1 MYIFGRV
8 ECGVDMPKRAK
19 ELSAIEVRR
28 LGRGVHNVG
37 GVAGLLMQ
45 VTDNGAQSW
54 LLRVRVGEK
63 RREIGL
69 GAFPEVSLAKAREK
83 AGEAKDAIRNGV
95 DPVEARKAARS
106 ALLSSQRQGLT
117 FIEAFEK
124 YAAKK
129 LPELSTERYRT
140 QWRATIEKYAFPEL
154 GGMLVQDIT
163 REDILRILHPIW
175 ESKTETATKVRQRV
189 EKTLDYAKAA
199 GHRTGDNPAAWRGN
213 LELALSA
220 PNKIAPK
227 ENYPALQL
235 DDVARWWVDLH
246 TREGVGAT
254 ALAFQALTASRTGA
268 VRFATWDE
276 IDLDARLWTIQ
287 PGRTASKIPKTGK
300 PHRVPLTDS
309 MIALLKG
316 LPRMGELVF
325 TSPRGGVMSDAT
337 LGKVMRSIHEAE
349 IERGGVGYL
358 DARTKA
364 QAVPHGLRSC
374 FRVWVTE
381 RTEFDGDMAE
391 IALAHM
397 VGSKVRQAYDRSDM
411 IEKRRVMMAA
421 WGRFLRGETGAKIVQ
436 IGGRNG

>member
-1 MYIFGRV
+1 
-8 ECGVDMPKRAK
+8 MPRRAK

-28 LGRGVHNVG
+28 LGAGVHNVG

-45 VTDNGAQSW
+45 VSDSGAQSW
-54 LLRVRVGEK
+54 LLRVRVGDK

-69 GAFPEVSLAKAREK
+69 GPFPEVTLARAREK
-83 AGEAKDAIRNGV
+83 AAVMKEAIRTGI
-95 DPVEARKAARS
+95 DPVEDRKAARS
-106 ALLSSQRQGLT
+106 ALLASQRQGLT

-129 LPELSTERYRT
+129 LPELRTERYRG
-140 QWRATIEKYAFPEL
+140 QWRATVEKYAFPEL
-154 GGMLVQDIT
+154 GDMLVQEISRD
-163 REDILRILHPIW
+163 DILRVLHPIW
-175 ESKTETATKVRQRV
+175 ETKTETATKVRQRV

-220 PNKIAPK
+220 PSKIAPK

-235 DDVARWWVDLH
+235 DDAARWWTDLQE
-246 TREGVGAT
+246 REGVGAT

-276 IDLDARLWTIQ
+276 IDLDSRLWTIQ
-287 PGRTASKIPKTGK
+287 PGRTASKIPPTGK
-300 PHRVPLTDS
+300 PHRVPLTGA
-309 MIALLKG
+309 MIDLLES
-316 LPRMGELVF
+316 LPRMGDLVF
-325 TSPRGGVMSDAT
+325 TAPRGGNMSDAT
-337 LGKVMRSIHEAE
+337 LGKVMRVIHEADVK
-349 IERGGVGYL
+349 RGGDGYL

-364 QAVPHGLRSC
+364 PAVPHGLRSC

-381 RTEFDGDMAE
+381 RTTFDGDMAE

-397 VGSKVRQAYDRSDM
+397 VGNKVRQAYDRSDM
-411 IEKRRVMMAA
+411 IEKRRIMMST
-421 WGRFLRGETGAKIVQ
+421 WGRFLLGGAGAKLVQ
-436 IGGRNG
+436 FGAAV

>member
-1 MYIFGRV
+1 
-8 ECGVDMPKRAK
+8 MPKRAK

-37 GVAGLLMQ
+37 GVAGLLLQ
-45 VTDNGAQSW
+45 VTDSGARSW
-54 LLRVRVGEK
+54 LLRVRVGDK

-83 AGEAKDAIRNGV
+83 AGETKEAIRMGV

-106 ALLSSQRQGLT
+106 ALLTSQRQGLT
-117 FIEAFEK
+117 FIKAFEK

-129 LPELSTERYRT
+129 LPELRTDRYRA
-140 QWRATIEKYAFPEL
+140 QWRATVEKYAFPEL
-154 GGMLVQDIT
+154 GEMMVHDIT
-163 REDILRILHPIW
+163 REDILRVLHPIW
-175 ESKTETATKVRQRV
+175 NNKTETATKVRQRV

-199 GHRTGDNPAAWRGN
+199 GHRVGDNPAAWRGN
-213 LELALSA
+213 LELELSA

-227 ENYPALQL
+227 ENFPALQL
-235 DDVARWWVDLH
+235 DDVERWWIDLQS
-246 TREGVGAT
+246 REGIGAT
-254 ALAFQALTASRTGA
+254 ALAFQALTASRSGA

-287 PGRTASKIPKTGK
+287 PGRAASKISPTGK
-300 PHRVPLTDS
+300 PHRVPLTDT
-309 MIALLKG
+309 MIELLTN
-316 LPRMGELVF
+316 LPRMGDLLF
-325 TSPRGGVMSDAT
+325 TSPRGGVLSDAT
-337 LGKVMRSIHEAE
+337 LGKVMRSMHEAD
-349 IERGGVGYL
+349 IERGNAGYL
-358 DARTKA
+358 DARTKV

-391 IALAHM
+391 IALAHK

-411 IEKRRVMMAA
+411 IEKRRAMMAA
-421 WGRFLRGETGAKIVQ
+421 WGRFLRGEGGAKVLKMEAA
-436 IGGRNG
+436 R

>member
-1 MYIFGRV
+1 
-8 ECGVDMPKRAK
+8 MPRRAK

-37 GVAGLLMQ
+37 GVAGLLLQ
-45 VTDNGAQSW
+45 VSDSGAQSW
-54 LLRVRVGEK
+54 LLRVRVGDK

-83 AGEAKDAIRNGV
+83 AAETKEMIRNGI

-106 ALLSSQRQGLT
+106 ALLASQRQGLT

-129 LPELSTERYRT
+129 LPELRTERYRN
-140 QWRATIEKYAFPEL
+140 QWRATVEKYAFPEL
-154 GGMLVQDIT
+154 GNMLVQDIT

-175 ESKTETATKVRQRV
+175 EAKTETATKVRQRV

-227 ENYPALQL
+227 ENFPALQI
-235 DDVARWWVDLH
+235 DDAARWWVDLQS
-246 TREGVGAT
+246 REGVGAS

-268 VRFATWDE
+268 VRFATWEE
-276 IDLDARLWTIQ
+276 IDLEARLWTIQ
-287 PGRTASKIPKTGK
+287 PGRTASKIPLTGK
-300 PHRVPLTDS
+300 PHRVPLTDD
-309 MIALLKG
+309 IVALLEN
-316 LPRMGELVF
+316 LPRMGELLF
-325 TSPRGGVMSDAT
+325 TSPRGGALSDAT
-337 LGKVMRSIHEAE
+337 LGKVMRSIHEGDMK
-349 IERGGVGYL
+349 RGGMGYV

-381 RTEFDGDMAE
+381 RTNFDGDMAE
-391 IALAHM
+391 LALAHM

-411 IEKRRVMMAA
+411 IEKRRAMMAA
-421 WGRFLRGETGAKIVQ
+421 WGRFLRGETGAKVVQ
-436 IGGRNG
+436 IEVAK

>member
-1 MYIFGRV
+1 
-8 ECGVDMPKRAK
+8 MPRRAK
-19 ELSAIEVRR
+19 ELTAIEVRR

-45 VTDNGAQSW
+45 VSDNGAQSW
-54 LLRVRVGEK
+54 LLRVRVGDK

-83 AGEAKDAIRNGV
+83 AGQVKEAIRSGV

-106 ALLSSQRQGLT
+106 ALLASQRKGLT

-129 LPELSTERYRT
+129 LPELRTDRYRA
-140 QWRATIEKYAFPEL
+140 QWRATVEKYAFPEL
-154 GGMLVQDIT
+154 GDMLVQNIT
-163 REDILRILHPIW
+163 REDVLRILHPIW

-199 GHRTGDNPAAWRGN
+199 GHLTGDNPAAWRGN
-213 LELALSA
+213 LELTLSA

-235 DDVARWWVDLH
+235 DDAVRWWKDLEA
-246 TREGVGAT
+246 RDGMGAK

-268 VRFATWDE
+268 VRFATWGE
-276 IDLDARLWTIQ
+276 IDLGARLWTMQ
-287 PGRTASKIPKTGK
+287 PGRTASKIPPTGK
-300 PHRVPLTDS
+300 AHRVPLTNA
-309 MIALLKG
+309 MIGLLET
-316 LPRMGELVF
+316 LPRIGELIF
-325 TSPRGGVMSDAT
+325 TSPRGGVLSDAT
-337 LGKVMRSIHEAE
+337 LGKVMRSIHEAD
-349 IERGGVGYL
+349 ISKGGPGYV
-358 DARTKA
+358 DAKTKV

-381 RTEFDGDMAE
+381 RTDFDGDMAE
-391 IALAHM
+391 IALAHS

-411 IEKRRVMMAA
+411 IEKRRVMMDA
-421 WGRFLRGETGAKIVQ
+421 WGRFLLNVLHEGGAVD
-436 IGGRNG
+436 GA

>member
-1 MYIFGRV
+1 
-8 ECGVDMPKRAK
+8 MPRRAK

-28 LGRGVHNVG
+28 LGCGVHNVG

-45 VTDNGAQSW
+45 VSDNGAQSW
-54 LLRVRVGEK
+54 LLRVRVGDK

-69 GAFPEVSLAKAREK
+69 GPFPEVSLAKAREK
-83 AGEAKDAIRNGV
+83 AGEAKEAIRNGV

-106 ALLSSQRQGLT
+106 ALLASQRQGLT

-129 LPELSTERYRT
+129 LPELRTDRYRA
-140 QWRATIEKYAFPEL
+140 QWRATVEKYAFPEL
-154 GGMLVQDIT
+154 GNMLVQDIT
-163 REDILRILHPIW
+163 REDVLRILHPIW
-175 ESKTETATKVRQRV
+175 ETRTETATKVRQRV
-189 EKTLDYAKAA
+189 EKTLDYAKAS
-199 GHRTGDNPAAWRGN
+199 GLRTGDNPAAWRGN

-235 DDVARWWVDLH
+235 DDAARWWTDLQSRK
-246 TREGVGAT
+246 TVGAA

-287 PGRTASKIPKTGK
+287 PGRTSSKIPPTGK
-300 PHRVPLTDS
+300 PHRVPLTDTTV
-309 MIALLKG
+309 ALLTN
-316 LPRMGELVF
+316 LPRMGDLLF
-325 TSPRGGVMSDAT
+325 TSPRGGVLSDAT
-337 LGKVMRSIHEAE
+337 LGKVMRSMHDVD
-349 IERGGVGYL
+349 IERGGAGYL

-364 QAVPHGLRSC
+364 QAVPHGMRSC
-374 FRVWVTE
+374 FRVWVSE

-391 IALAHM
+391 IALAHK

-411 IEKRRVMMAA
+411 IEKRRAMMAA
-421 WGRFLRGETGAKIVQ
+421 WGRFLHGEIRAAVVQMGATS
-436 IGGRNG
+436 

>member
-1 MYIFGRV
+1 
-8 ECGVDMPKRAK
+8 MPRRAK

-45 VTDNGAQSW
+45 VSDSGAQSW
-54 LLRVRVGEK
+54 LLRVRVGDK

-69 GAFPEVSLAKAREK
+69 GPFPEVSLAKAREK
-83 AGEAKDAIRNGV
+83 AAEAKESIRNGIA
-95 DPVEARKAARS
+95 PVEARKAARS
-106 ALLSSQRQGLT
+106 ALLTSQRQGLT

-129 LPELSTERYRT
+129 LPELRTERYRN
-140 QWRATIEKYAFPEL
+140 QWRATVEKYAFPEL
-154 GGMLVQDIT
+154 GDMLVQDIS
-163 REDILRILHPIW
+163 RDDILRVLHPIW
-175 ESKTETATKVRQRV
+175 ETRTETATKLRQRV

-220 PNKIAPK
+220 PSKIAPK

-235 DDVARWWVDLH
+235 DDAARWWTDLH
-246 TREGVGAT
+246 KREGTGAT

-287 PGRTASKIPKTGK
+287 AGRTASKIPPNGK
-300 PHRVPLTDS
+300 PHRVPLTDT
-309 MIALLKG
+309 MVALLQA
-316 LPRMGELVF
+316 LPRMGNLIF
-325 TSPRGGVMSDAT
+325 TAQRGGSMSDAT
-337 LGKVMRSIHEAE
+337 LGKVMRTIHETNLMS
-349 IERGGVGYL
+349 GGEGYL
-358 DARTKA
+358 DARTKKP
-364 QAVPHGLRSC
+364 AVPHGLRSC

-381 RTEFDGDMAE
+381 RTNFDGDMAE

-411 IEKRRVMMAA
+411 IEKRRAMMDD
-421 WGRFLRGETGAKIVQ
+421 WGQFLRGKMGAKVVLTCP
-436 IGGRNG
+436 

>member
-1 MYIFGRV
+1 M
-8 ECGVDMPKRAK
+8 
-19 ELSAIEVRR
+19 
-28 LGRGVHNVG
+28 G

-45 VTDNGAQSW
+45 VSDGGAQSW
-54 LLRVRVGEK
+54 LLRVRVGDK

-69 GAFPEVSLAKAREK
+69 GPFPEVSLSKAREK
-83 AGEAKDAIRNGV
+83 AAQAKEAIRNGI
-95 DPVEARKAARS
+95 DPVETRKAARS
-106 ALLSSQRQGLT
+106 ALLASQRQGLT

-129 LPELSTERYRT
+129 LPELRTERYRN
-140 QWRATIEKYAFPEL
+140 QWRATVEKYAFPEL

-175 ESKTETATKVRQRV
+175 ETRTETATKVRQRV

-199 GHRTGDNPAAWRGN
+199 GHRSGDNPAVWRGN

-235 DDVARWWVDLH
+235 DDAARWWNDLMS
-246 TREGVGAT
+246 REGMGAN

-276 IDLDARLWTIQ
+276 IDLNARLWTIQ
-287 PGRTASKIPKTGK
+287 PGRTASKISPTGK
-300 PHRVPLTDS
+300 AHRVPLTDT
-309 MIALLKG
+309 MVALLET
-316 LPRMGELVF
+316 LPRMGNFLF
-325 TSPRGGVMSDAT
+325 TAPRGGSLSDAT
-337 LGKVMRSIHEAE
+337 LGKSMRAIHETD
-349 IERGGVGYL
+349 IQRGGVGFL
-358 DARTKA
+358 DAKTKA

-381 RTEFDGDMAE
+381 CTNFDSDMAE

-411 IEKRRVMMAA
+411 IEKRRAMMVA
-421 WGRFLRGETGAKIVQ
+421 WGQFLEGMQNE
-436 IGGRNG
+436 

>member
-1 MYIFGRV
+1 
-8 ECGVDMPKRAK
+8 MPKRAK
-19 ELSAIEVRR
+19 ELSAVEVRR

-45 VTDNGAQSW
+45 VSGNGAQSW
-54 LLRVRVGEK
+54 LLRVRVGDK

-69 GAFPEVSLAKAREK
+69 GAFPEIGLARAREK
-83 AGEAKDAIRNGV
+83 AAEVKEAIRSGI
-95 DPVEARKAARS
+95 DPVEQRKAARS
-106 ALLSSQRQGLT
+106 ALLASHRRGLT

-129 LPELSTERYRT
+129 LPELRTERYRA
-140 QWRATIEKYAFPEL
+140 QWRATVEKYAFPEL
-154 GGMLVQDIT
+154 GGMLVQNISRD
-163 REDILRILHPIW
+163 DVLRVLHPIW
-175 ESKTETATKVRQRV
+175 EAKTETATKVRQRI

-220 PNKIAPK
+220 PGKIAPK

-235 DDVARWWVDLH
+235 DDAARWWTDL
-246 TREGVGAT
+246 RSRDGIGAT

-268 VRFATWDE
+268 VRFAKWDE
-276 IDLDARLWTIQ
+276 IDQDARLWTIQ
-287 PGRTASKIPKTGK
+287 PGRTASKIPPTGK
-300 PHRVPLTDS
+300 PHRVPLTDA
-309 MIALLKG
+309 MIALLET
-316 LPRMGELVF
+316 LPRMGDLVF
-325 TSPRGGVMSDAT
+325 TSPRGGSMSDAT
-337 LGKVMRSIHEAE
+337 LGKVMRALHEAD
-349 IERGGVGYL
+349 IKRGGAGYI
-358 DARTKA
+358 DARTKV

-381 RTEFDGDMAE
+381 RTNFDGDMAE

-411 IEKRRVMMAA
+411 ICKRRSMMEA
-421 WGRFLRGETGAKIVQ
+421 WGRFLQNEQVQ
-436 IGGRNG
+436 KVVSLAGQL